1 MAKYRYIALVE
12 KGRHNYSVYS
22 PDVPGCVSAG
32 ATVEEAMEHF
42 REALQMHLEGTL
54 EDDLPV
60 PNASTVAAEF
70 VEVEA
75 SAPAQLATGT

>member
-1 MAKYRYIALVE
+1 MATYRYIALVE

-32 ATVEEAMEHF
+32 ATVEEALEHF
-42 REALQMHLEGTL
+42 REALQLHLEGTF
-54 EDDLPV
+54 EDGLPA
-60 PNASTVAAEF
+60 PEATTIVAQP